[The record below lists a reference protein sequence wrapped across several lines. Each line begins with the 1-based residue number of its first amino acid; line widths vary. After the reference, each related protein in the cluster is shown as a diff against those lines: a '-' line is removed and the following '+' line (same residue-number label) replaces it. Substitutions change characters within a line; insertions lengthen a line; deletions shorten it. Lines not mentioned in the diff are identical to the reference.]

1 MYVWLE
7 VQGALCTA
15 TVQCACIT
23 FSLQLNVIHLHPQPF
38 SILPVTSS
46 FLSSFQLVSS
56 RYSLDNIALACSLS
70 YWCHPPF
77 PFEQKH
83 RRSVE
88 ANWFHSARPLNQSRE
103 DKKHK
108 QRRMSEI
115 RLEKKK
121 REGREKRDGD
131 REAERLLGWTNRAAE
146 RGAYFPNTIC
156 HQCRGWKLHFCHT
169 SQPPHTPV

>member
-1 MYVWLE
+1 MNIVLYLVLFGMYVWLE

-70 YWCHPPF
+70 Y
-77 PFEQKH
+77 
-83 RRSVE
+83 
-88 ANWFHSARPLNQSRE
+88 
-103 DKKHK
+103 
-108 QRRMSEI
+108 
-115 RLEKKK
+115 
-121 REGREKRDGD
+121 
-131 REAERLLGWTNRAAE
+131 
-146 RGAYFPNTIC
+146 
-156 HQCRGWKLHFCHT
+156 
-169 SQPPHTPV
+169 